1 MEPVFYL
8 SLDNYLCLPQ
18 TSSGALNQGA
28 GAWVFVQAG
37 CVCACACTRRAS
49 CRPQHSPTAIRLKPC
64 CCGAWLSSLLQGLQ
78 LTLNPRLHNDCPSH
92 TEVFTHETN
101 VPTHSNA
108 HAHIHTHKYT
118 HTHTIPPFSKVVC
131 VASELTSHHHPGCW
145 QPLLWPPGAWP
156 PSELCLDNQSVR
168 RQAILTP
175 AGLDAATHTHR
186 LHIPGVFGH

>member
-1 MEPVFYL
+1 MGGGSNRGRETERERGGKREREREERQRERGQLMEPVFYL

-108 HAHIHTHKYT
+108 HAHTHINIYIHTLFHLFQKW
-118 HTHTIPPFSKVVC
+118 C
-131 VASELTSHHHPGCW
+131 VW
-145 QPLLWPPGAWP
+145 PL
-156 PSELCLDNQSVR
+156 S
-168 RQAILTP
+168 
-175 AGLDAATHTHR
+175 
-186 LHIPGVFGH
+186 